1 MTAVFVYPGL
11 LVQPRQRLVTVWYIW
26 RRRVKHRS
34 RRSVSCGFI
43 LSAPGSPAK
52 VVAVRR
58 YSYRFQGLE
67 LSIVH

>member
-1 MTAVFVYPGL
+1 M
-11 LVQPRQRLVTVWYIW
+11 TVWYIW

-34 RRSVSCGFI
+34 HRSVSCGFT

-67 LSIVH
+67 LNIVH

>member
-1 MTAVFVYPGL
+1 M
-11 LVQPRQRLVTVWYIW
+11 TVWYIW

-34 RRSVSCGFI
+34 HRSVSCGFI

-58 YSYRFQGLE
+58 YSYRFQGFE